1 MVIIKY
7 KLVIIYMFFLFII
20 FFSRVNAEYRDLPLL
35 GKTIYLDAGHG
46 GIDVGAI
53 SGKVYEKD
61 LNLELVKILKRK
73 LEEKGALVY
82 LTRNGDYDIANKN
95 VANRKRSD
103 LTKRAII
110 INNSDADLYL
120 SIHLNATNKSKW
132 RGLQIF
138 YTTKNEENVKIA
150 EVISDTIKKKIST
163 VRDIKKDNSY
173 YMYKQIKKPGV
184 LIEAGFISNPS
195 DLYLLRR
202 EWYQNKL
209 MGLIRDGVIEYM
221 KKDSD

>member
-1 MVIIKY
+1 MIKY
-7 KLVIIYMFFLFII
+7 RLLIICMFFLFVI
-20 FFSRVNAEYRDLPLL
+20 SLGRVNAEYRDLPLL
-35 GKTIYLDAGHG
+35 GKTFYLDAGHG

-53 SGKVYEKD
+53 SGKIYEKD
-61 LNLELVKILKRK
+61 LNLKLVKILASK

-103 LTKRAII
+103 LTKRARL
-110 INNSDADLYL
+110 INNSNADLYL
-120 SIHLNATNKSKW
+120 SIHLNAAVKNKW
-132 RGLQIF
+132 RGVQVF
-138 YTTKNEENVKIA
+138 YTTKNRENEKIA
-150 EVISDTIKKKIST
+150 KVISDTIKEKIST
-163 VRDIKKDNSY
+163 VRDIKKDNGY

-195 DLYLLRR
+195 DLYLLKK

-209 MGLIRDGVIEYM
+209 MGLIRDGIVRYM
-221 KKDSD
+221 KKDLVLD